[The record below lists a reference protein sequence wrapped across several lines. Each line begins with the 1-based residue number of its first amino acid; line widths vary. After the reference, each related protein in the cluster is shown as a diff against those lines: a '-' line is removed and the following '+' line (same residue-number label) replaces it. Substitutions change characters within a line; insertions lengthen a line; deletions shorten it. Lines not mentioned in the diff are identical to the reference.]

1 MRAEDKKALFQAD
14 TTVTLVGIKPSTRGG
29 LAVLQ
34 WTNPSGGGGR
44 RRPALQ
50 PAAMQCALHH
60 LPCAGD
66 GTLRWVWALPAQWV
80 AFAAASL
87 SANCSVT

>member
-1 MRAEDKKALFQAD
+1 MAQFMLKAPRVGKEEKKALFQAD
-14 TTVTLVGIKPSTRGG
+14 ATVTLVGIKPSTRGG

-50 PAAMQCALHH
+50 PAAMQCALHY

-66 GTLRWVWALPAQWV
+66 GTVRWVWRCLHNGQPV
-80 AFAAASL
+80 L
-87 SANCSVT
+87 R